1 MKKVITLILI
11 SQFGFAQIVLKGKVI
26 EEGTNQPVSFASVG
40 IKSRTFGTVC
50 DENGN
55 FELKVGNFLE
65 SDTFKVSAIGYAT
78 KGIAMS
84 RAKNFTLETI
94 ILKPASVQLSEVK
107 VKPGKTVQKTLGNKN
122 YNENIC
128 LSFQGPEGSWKG
140 TEVSIKAD
148 NKKGRLVF
156 IEDFNFY
163 IVKNLY
169 KDSLTFRLNF
179 YKEDKNG
186 MPGEN
191 ILRKPIIFRTKVKSG
206 IVSVKLKDYF
216 INTDDDFFISLECL
230 EEKIDKEIFCFSG
243 AILGPSYAKM
253 SSFSEWQKLPVGGV
267 DLNVTVTYQK

>member
-1 MKKVITLILI
+1 MKKIAALLFV

-40 IKSRTFGTVC
+40 VKSRTYGTVC

-55 FELKVGNFLE
+55 FELKVGTFLD
-65 SDTFKVSAIGYAT
+65 SDTLKISAIGYQA
-78 KGIAMS
+78 KGFLMNK
-84 RAKNFTLETI
+84 AKSFTSETI
-94 ILKPASVQLSEVK
+94 ILKPGSIQLSEVK

-128 LSFQGPEGSWKG
+128 MSFQGPEGSWKG
-140 TEVSIKAD
+140 TEVSIKAN

-179 YKEDKNG
+179 YKEDKDG

-191 ILRKPIIFRTKVKSG
+191 ILRKPIIFKTKVRSG
-206 IVSVKLKDYF
+206 IVSIKLKDYF
-216 INTDDDFFISLECL
+216 INCDDDFFISLECL
-230 EEKIDKEIFCFSG
+230 EEKIDKDVFCFSG
-243 AILGPSYAKM
+243 ALLGPSYAKM
-253 SSFSEWQKLPVGGV
+253 STFSDWVKLPVGGV